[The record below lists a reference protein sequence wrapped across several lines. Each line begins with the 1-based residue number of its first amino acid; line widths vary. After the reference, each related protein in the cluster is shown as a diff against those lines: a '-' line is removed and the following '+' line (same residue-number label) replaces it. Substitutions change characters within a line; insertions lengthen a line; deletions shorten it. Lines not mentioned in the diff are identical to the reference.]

1 AGSLAGCD
9 WPEGTRYVDVVFEG
23 YEATTGIPYRT
34 TMTHTGEPITLR
46 LDVYEPAGDTAEER
60 PVIMWMFGGAW
71 RAGDRNQ
78 LASYAQDSARR
89 GYVGVTIDYRIRPEG
104 GDLIAASNDAYE
116 DTLAAIR
123 WLQDHAEQFRIDPDA
138 IVPAGYSAGAINALH
153 ALHRPADTPAAAA
166 RRSCSVARPTRW
178 SPTRWRGTSASRRPT
193 PAARA
198 ASSPTR
204 AATTSSPSPRPPTSA
219 SGPPTSSSRRS
230 SGRPATRSRSSRPA
244 EVRARARGLRLG
256 RAQVPT
262 GCQTVLISRKA
273 VMRSRPGSA
282 AQSGSSSG
290 GRTTRFRFSAAAAS
304 SSVASSGSPTPVRS
318 MAFTSMC
325 EASQGAI

>member
-1 AGSLAGCD
+1 TRRGRIGHGPAAGRGARVGCGQRRGGGPMGIVRRLLSVAAVVAVAAGSLAGCD

-34 TMTHTGEPITLR
+34 TTTHTGEPITLR

-104 GDLIAASNDAYE
+104 GDLTAASNDAYE

-123 WLQDHAEQFRIDPDA
+123 WLQDHAEQFRIDPAA

-153 ALHRPADTPAAAA
+153 ALHRPADTPAAGA
-166 RRSCSVARPTRW
+166 VAIA
-178 SPTRWRGTSASRRPT
+178 GMLFHA
-193 PAARA
+193 
-198 ASSPTR
+198 
-204 AATTSSPSPRPPTSA
+204 PSPDR
-219 SGPPTSSSRRS
+219 GP
-230 SGRPATRSRSSRPA
+230 
-244 EVRARARGLRLG
+244 
-256 RAQVPT
+256 
-262 GCQTVLISRKA
+262 
-273 VMRSRPGSA
+273 
-282 AQSGSSSG
+282 
-290 GRTTRFRFSAAAAS
+290 
-304 SSVASSGSPTPVRS
+304 
-318 MAFTSMC
+318 
-325 EASQGAI
+325 

>member
-1 AGSLAGCD
+1 MGIVRRLLSVAAVVAVAAGSLAGCD

-34 TMTHTGEPITLR
+34 TTTHTGEPITLR

-153 ALHRPADTPAAAA
+153 ALHRPADTPAAGAVAIAGMLFHAPSPDRGPSIVFSGTADTIVPPRGGAGPVPAGDRRRQPVPLRRLRGRRPLHRPHPGGRHPRADRRLRLRDDPLAGRLPARDRPDRLRCGPGPAGCGSAALRCRPGA
-166 RRSCSVARPTRW
+166 RRS
-178 SPTRWRGTSASRRPT
+178 
-193 PAARA
+193 
-198 ASSPTR
+198 
-204 AATTSSPSPRPPTSA
+204 
-219 SGPPTSSSRRS
+219 
-230 SGRPATRSRSSRPA
+230 
-244 EVRARARGLRLG
+244 
-256 RAQVPT
+256 
-262 GCQTVLISRKA
+262 
-273 VMRSRPGSA
+273 
-282 AQSGSSSG
+282 
-290 GRTTRFRFSAAAAS
+290 
-304 SSVASSGSPTPVRS
+304 
-318 MAFTSMC
+318 
-325 EASQGAI
+325 